1 MTTGNR
7 SPVRRR
13 QLGRQLRLL
22 RERAGLT
29 LEEAAPALDWSASKL
44 SRIETAQQV
53 VDVHGLRS
61 MLDLYQVGDGWA
73 ELTELVREA
82 RRRGWWRAYGLGDDS
97 YIGFEAGAGRVTE
110 FALTSVPGLLQ
121 TQGYSRALFTGSLV
135 RRTRAERQNLVA
147 VRAIRQQRL
156 AASSDNP
163 VELETVI
170 DESVLHRP
178 CGGPK
183 VFAEQLRHLV
193 TAAELP
199 SVTLQVLPTGVGADL
214 PITSGFIVLDF
225 GDLDE
230 PDIAYAEHS
239 LGAALTQSKSEVT
252 RSRLLF
258 DRLRSLALGPAD
270 SVEKIRQ
277 LAERH

>member
-1 MTTGNR
+1 MTTANG

-29 LEEAAPALDWSASKL
+29 LEEAAPKLDWSASKL
-44 SRIETAQQV
+44 SRIELAQQV

-61 MLDLYQVGDGWA
+61 MLDLYQVADDWA

-97 YIGFEAGAGRVTE
+97 YIGFEAGAVRVTE

-121 TQGYSRALFTGSLV
+121 TQGYSRALFAGSLV

-163 VELETVI
+163 LELVTVI
-170 DESVLHRP
+170 DETVLHRP
-178 CGGPK
+178 TGGEK
-183 VFAEQLRHLV
+183 VFAEQLRHL
-193 TAAELP
+193 ADCAELP
-199 SVTLQVLPTGVGADL
+199 SVTLQVLPTGAGADL
-214 PITSGFIVLDF
+214 PVTSGFIVLGF

-230 PDIAYAEHS
+230 PDMAYAEHS
-239 LGAALTQSKSEVT
+239 LGAVLIQKKAEVT
-252 RSRLLF
+252 RSRILF
-258 DRLRSLALGPAD
+258 DRLRSLALGPTD
-270 SVEKIRQ
+270 SVERIKQ
-277 LAERH
+277 HAERF